1 MELRPLPLD
10 QFSESLRRHVDPHS
24 PPPLRMMGARGMVPS
39 APHETGALLLNLSF
53 DPDESI
59 RSAAKKQAA
68 ELPDDLLRAVL
79 TSAAPPTAI
88 YFMQAQ
94 RRLSPALVEAM
105 LLNPATPD
113 EVFVEAAKTC
123 SESLTELIAGNQ
135 VRLLR
140 TPSIIESLYLNEN
153 ARMSTLD
160 RLIDLARRNKVRFEG
175 LDVLQSLVEDESYDT
190 AAAAEASA
198 KKVDLFKAV
207 LTDSKLEDAEREIEE
222 QGLTEQEIIE
232 RRQKEA
238 ESDVPPEKKTTQNKA
253 AAISQMSIAE
263 KMRLATLGSH
273 ADRELLI
280 KEANRLVHMAAVRS
294 PKVQLRDIVVW
305 SSNKAL
311 PDNVVTYIA
320 NHARYR
326 RMYSILVNLANN
338 PKTQLKDC
346 VRMMQQLHD
355 KDLQLLTRNRNV
367 SGTVRRQATALRE
380 QRQKKK

>member
-1 MELRPLPLD
+1 M
-10 QFSESLRRHVDPHS
+10 
-24 PPPLRMMGARGMVPS
+24 RMMGARGMVPS
-39 APHETGALLLNLSF
+39 APHETGAVLLNLSF

-79 TSAAPPTAI
+79 TSAAPPMAI

-113 EVFVEAAKTC
+113 EVFVQAAKTC

-160 RLIDLARRNKVRFEG
+160 RLIDLARRNKVRFDG
-175 LDVLQSLVEDESYDT
+175 LEVLQSLVEDESYDT

-207 LTDSKLEDAEREIEE
+207 LMDSKLEDAEREIEE

-238 ESDVPPEKKTTQNKA
+238 ESDTPPEKKTTQNKA

-311 PDNVVTYIA
+311 PDNVVTFIA